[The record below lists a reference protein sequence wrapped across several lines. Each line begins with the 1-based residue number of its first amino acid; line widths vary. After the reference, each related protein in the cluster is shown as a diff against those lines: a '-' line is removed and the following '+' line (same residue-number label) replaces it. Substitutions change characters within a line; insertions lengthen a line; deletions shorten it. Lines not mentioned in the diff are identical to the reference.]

1 MANESRNGVLPRQ
14 AIADLIEQ
22 CRISSVEAIAPRQI
36 QPASL
41 DLRLG
46 TVAYRLQASFLPGKD
61 DRVQDKLQELTMATV
76 PLTEGAPLER
86 NCMYLVP
93 LLEALHLPPSIR
105 GKANPKSTTGRLD
118 IFTRLLTDHSKEF
131 DTVQPGYHGPLYAEI
146 TPRTFTVIARTGT
159 SVNQL
164 RLIRSS
170 QGAQNP
176 GGIPKTLTGLLN
188 EPPPPENTG
197 RPEPGSTQ
205 SISVCLRTQGENG
218 IIAYRGK
225 KNTPLIDLSR
235 EGHYNPAIYWDAIPD
250 EGSGRLILD
259 PGEFYILGSREALR
273 VPPGCSAEMVAF
285 NPAMGEFRVHYAG
298 FFDPGFGLESPVG
311 TPAVLEVRSH
321 ETAIA
326 LYDGQQI
333 AVIRYD
339 RMSEPPTRTY
349 GTGMGSSYGRQGLTL
364 AKQFNTSDWTPRAG

>member
-1 MANESRNGVLPRQ
+1 M
-14 AIADLIEQ
+14 
-22 CRISSVEAIAPRQI
+22 
-36 QPASL
+36 
-41 DLRLG
+41 
-46 TVAYRLQASFLPGKD
+46 
-61 DRVQDKLQELTMATV
+61 
-76 PLTEGAPLER
+76 
-86 NCMYLVP
+86 
-93 LLEALHLPPSIR
+93 
-105 GKANPKSTTGRLD
+105 
-118 IFTRLLTDHSKEF
+118 
-131 DTVQPGYHGPLYAEI
+131 
-146 TPRTFTVIARTGT
+146 
-159 SVNQL
+159 NQL

-205 SISVCLRTQGENG
+205 SISVRLRTQGENG

-311 TPAVLEVRSH
+311 TPAVLGGPFPRNGHRAVRRPADRRNPVRPDERAPDQDVRDRHGLILRATGTDPGQTVQH
-321 ETAIA
+321 ERLDAQGG
-326 LYDGQQI
+326 LK
-333 AVIRYD
+333 
-339 RMSEPPTRTY
+339 PTP
-349 GTGMGSSYGRQGLTL
+349 GGK
-364 AKQFNTSDWTPRAG
+364 A